1 MQKGNENWKW
11 GVVVLLL
18 AIFLITANQAYQ
30 HLANQETFE
39 PPDDYLKGDS
49 WDLEHQNGPGAG
61 QPMQLSTDNYSMPT
75 AAPAA
80 NVASNESNN
89 ALTMPEPIVLDDD
102 VDWSQS
108 DEK

>member
-61 QPMQLSTDNYSMPT
+61 QPMQLTTDNNPQTTPT
-75 AAPAA
+75 V
-80 NVASNESNN
+80 NTTSSVESNN
-89 ALTMPEPIVLDDD
+89 TLTVPEPIVLDDD
-102 VDWSQS
+102 IDWSQS
-108 DEK
+108 DTK